1 MKKKK
6 FLLLIL
12 FTTTLFYSC
21 ETNTEDLTTDPIL
34 DPQEDPVLNS
44 NLSFEEVYTFED
56 DLLGGPYMGM
66 TYSPIDNNLF
76 ISCREN
82 KPSGTT
88 TEEEVFK
95 LNLDSYL
102 LTRRNVSPGGFI
114 TKQLTLINDTLVS
127 IGGTE
132 FKFYDTN
139 FEYAGNKSY
148 FNPNCGPDTDPNCF
162 GLWGFGVATHNNDT
176 YILGGEKVIPTNLTT
191 PVDRSNTKIRILRG
205 DITGN
210 LFEELAIETPETMIG
225 ASGAISN
232 NKLYVFGGAIY
243 DNISEGTNKIF
254 IYPLDNSPNYEE
266 LSMTVSAD
274 ITFVHKYGE
283 IILIAGQKG
292 LFVGEKTSFIGIFDT
307 NTNTF
312 EEIETNLDSERGTK
326 AIHQMIVKDDKI
338 IVLFGHKAAP
348 SFMVDA
354 GAGLPQS
361 KWSILS
367 ANLLDD

>member
-102 LTRRNVSPGGFI
+102 LTRRNVSPGGGFI

-148 FNPNCGPDTDPNCF
+148 FNPNCWSSDPNCF
-162 GLWGFGVATHNNDT
+162 GLSKFGVATHNNDT
-176 YILGGEKVIPTNLTT
+176 YIIGGAIVRPSNLTT
-191 PVDRSNTKIRILRG
+191 PDDPAGDYSNPKIRILRG
-205 DITGN
+205 DVTGN
-210 LFEELAIETPETMIG
+210 FLEEFIDAPETMYRANG
-225 ASGAISN
+225 AVVN
-232 NKLYVFGGAIY
+232 EKLYVFGSILENNNSVDA
-243 DNISEGTNKIF
+243 NKIF
-254 IYPLDNSPNYEE
+254 IIPLNNPQNYEE
-266 LSMTVSAD
+266 YSMTVDASFTYVQEFGD
-274 ITFVHKYGE
+274 M
-283 IILIAGQKG
+283 IIVAGRKG
-292 LFVGEKTSFIGIFDT
+292 FNDSPKTSFVAFFDT
-307 NTNTF
+307 TTNTF
-312 EEIETNLDSERGTK
+312 KEIETNLDTEGGTK
-326 AIHQMIVKDDKI
+326 AIGQMIVKENKI
-338 IVLFGHKAAP
+338 IILFGDR
-348 SFMVDA
+348 SRQGV
-354 GAGLPQS
+354 PQS

-367 ANLLDD
+367 ADLLKD